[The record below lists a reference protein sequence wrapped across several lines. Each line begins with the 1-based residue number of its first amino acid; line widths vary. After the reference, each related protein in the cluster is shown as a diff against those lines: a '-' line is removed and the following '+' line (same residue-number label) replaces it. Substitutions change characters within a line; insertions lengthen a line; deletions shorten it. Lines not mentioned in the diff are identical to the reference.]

1 MNKKCSKINITDMMN
16 LLAVTVTPSIQTCIV
31 RLYNVKKK
39 IHNTICTL
47 KKKSKRSILVFQGN
61 STFLFSLL
69 CSAKA
74 KKMNVTIGSQAQQYY
89 VKCWHIDK
97 SYCHTEKRV
106 NQFSFSIKLWKLINS
121 LPKTCQLYIFFNF
134 LAWEPT
140 H

>member
-1 MNKKCSKINITDMMN
+1 MNKKCSKINITDIMN
-16 LLAVTVTPSIQTCIV
+16 LLAVTVTLSIQTCMV
-31 RLYNVKKK
+31 RLYNVKKNSQ
-39 IHNTICTL
+39 HNMYSQ
-47 KKKSKRSILVFQGN
+47 KKNWKEAFWYFREIQHFI
-61 STFLFSLL
+61 FSLL

-121 LPKTCQLYIFFNF
+121 LPKNLPALYIFNF

>member
-16 LLAVTVTPSIQTCIV
+16 LLAVTVTLSIQTCIV

-39 IHNTICTL
+39 FTTQYVLSN
-47 KKKSKRSILVFQGN
+47 KSKRSILVFQGN
-61 STFLFSLL
+61 STFFFSLL
-69 CSAKA
+69 CSVKA
-74 KKMNVTIGSQAQQYY
+74 KKNECIGSQAQQHY
-89 VKCWHIDK
+89 VRCCHMDK

-106 NQFSFSIKLWKLINS
+106 NKFLFSIKLWKLINS
-121 LPKTCQLYIFFNF
+121 LPKNLPALYIFNF